1 MKHITTPVEVR
12 CDRPNIIVEQGE
24 PISNAVCRVY
34 AALKQRD
41 DKAAAI
47 EITLAINEY
56 DKLVALHDEL
66 VVQRDA
72 LVKACEAQDEA
83 DRIRQEWECDEDDMA
98 FEERLAKVFR
108 AEEHSQKL
116 RRAALA
122 LVSGEAE

>member
-47 EITLAINEY
+47 EITLAINEH

-66 VVQRDA
+66 VRQRDA
-72 LVKACEAQDEA
+72 LVGACEALLAWDNP
-83 DRIRQEWECDEDDMA
+83 
-98 FEERLAKVFR
+98 FESLLSGTAKHAPITLPEVI
-108 AEEHSQKL
+108 KL
-116 RRAALA
+116 VRAALA
-122 LVSGEAE
+122 LVRGEAE